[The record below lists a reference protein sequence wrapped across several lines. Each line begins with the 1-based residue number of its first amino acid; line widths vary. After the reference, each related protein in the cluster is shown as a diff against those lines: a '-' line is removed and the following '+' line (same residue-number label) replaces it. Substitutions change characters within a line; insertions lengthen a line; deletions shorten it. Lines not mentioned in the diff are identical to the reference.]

1 MVETIKKSNKKET
14 VLKRE
19 RVLTFFCYGQL
30 EMRGKNEVIRNLYQ
44 N

>member
-1 MVETIKKSNKKET
+1 MVETIKKYNKKEI

-19 RVLTFFCYGQL
+19 RVLTFFCYRQL
-30 EMRGKNEVIRNLYQ
+30 ETGGKNEVIRNLYQ